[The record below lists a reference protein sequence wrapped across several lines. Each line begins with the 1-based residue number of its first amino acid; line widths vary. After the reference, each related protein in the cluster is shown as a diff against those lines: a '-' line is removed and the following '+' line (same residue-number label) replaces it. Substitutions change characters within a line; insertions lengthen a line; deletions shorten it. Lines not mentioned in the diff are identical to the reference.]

1 MPTHVDLL
9 TGKQDSLL
17 FQELTLL
24 QGTPRRIGRTGQE
37 ASSRPH
43 HPVPGQPQ
51 GTTVHGP
58 TDLTG
63 EVGGADKGGDLP
75 VGQDPSGRDGPHH
88 PVHLFE
94 EGSFSGVR
102 HKSSLVAG
110 PRTAVR
116 IIRGR
121 YCQRSLKTSRKQ
133 SQLPMDLLGCDDVTE

>member
-1 MPTHVDLL
+1 MSTHIHPLP
-9 TGKQDSLL
+9 GKQDSLL
-17 FQELTLL
+17 FQQLALL
-24 QGTPRRIGRTGQE
+24 QGSPRRIGRTGQE

-43 HPVPGQPQ
+43 HAVPGQPQ

-75 VGQDPSGRDGPHH
+75 VGQYPSARDGAHH

-94 EGSFSGVR
+94 KRSFSGVR
-102 HKSSLVAG
+102 HKSSLVAD

-121 YCQRSLKTSRKQ
+121 YCQW
-133 SQLPMDLLGCDDVTE
+133 